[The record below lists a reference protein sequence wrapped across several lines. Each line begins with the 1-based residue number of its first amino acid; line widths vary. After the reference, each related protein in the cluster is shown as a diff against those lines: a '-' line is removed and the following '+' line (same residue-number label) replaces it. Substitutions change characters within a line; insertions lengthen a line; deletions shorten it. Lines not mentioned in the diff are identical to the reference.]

1 MKFRKVFLI
10 IFSLFSL
17 GIFFSLMNKNNHNKK
32 NDVVFSGDGFK
43 PNFRKEERLEGE
55 SNSKRSAIKP
65 KILVH
70 ISGAVRFPG
79 LYEVSFGT
87 RSIDLIKE
95 AGGVLSQA
103 DLNRVNFANRL
114 RDGQHIYVPFVQSEK
129 TKRNAK
135 ENGKEKIRKRE
146 I

>member
-1 MKFRKVFLI
+1 MEFKKVFLI

-17 GIFFSLMNKNNHNKK
+17 GIFFSLMNKNNHHQKREGI
-32 NDVVFSGDGFK
+32 FSGDGVK
-43 PNFRKEERLEGE
+43 PYSRKEEGSEGE
-55 SNSKRSAIKP
+55 LKLKKSAVKP

-70 ISGAVRFPG
+70 ISGAIRYPG

-103 DLNRVNFANRL
+103 DLNKVNFANRL

-129 TKRNAK
+129 TKRNVK
-135 ENGKEKIRKRE
+135 ENEKEKIRKRGV
-146 I
+146 